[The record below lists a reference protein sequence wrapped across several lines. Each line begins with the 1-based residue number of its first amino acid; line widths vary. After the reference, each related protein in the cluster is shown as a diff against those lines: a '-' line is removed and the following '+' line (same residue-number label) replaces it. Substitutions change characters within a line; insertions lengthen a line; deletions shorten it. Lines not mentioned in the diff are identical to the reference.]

1 MSIIYNNNLPK
12 LNFMKRTFFILQ
24 LLLVSFF
31 LSAQANYKVVF
42 DVTSQDTIDHKL
54 AIRWANEVL
63 KAEPTAQVEIVLF
76 GKSLA
81 MITAQKS
88 VVATDITKLSANKNA
103 SVKVCQVAMKANNV
117 DISQLVPGVKTVPDG
132 IYEIISKQRAGW
144 GYIKVS
150 H

>member
-1 MSIIYNNNLPK
+1 
-12 LNFMKRTFFILQ
+12 MKRTFFILQ
-24 LLLVSFF
+24 LLLVTSL
-31 LSAQANYKVVF
+31 LSAQPNYKVVF
-42 DVTSQDTIDHKL
+42 DVTSQDTLDHKL

-63 KAEPTAQVEIVLF
+63 KAEPTSQVEIVLF

-88 VVATDITKLSANKNA
+88 VVAAEITKLSTNKNA
-103 SVKVCQVAMKANNV
+103 SVKVCKVAMKANNV
-117 DISQLVPGVKTVPDG
+117 DKSQLVDGVLTVPDG
-132 IYEIISKQRAGW
+132 IYEIISKQSEGW

>member
-1 MSIIYNNNLPK
+1 
-12 LNFMKRTFFILQ
+12 MKRKISLLPILI
-24 LLLVSFF
+24 LFSSF

-42 DVTSQDTIDHKL
+42 DVTSQDTLDHKL

-81 MITAQKS
+81 MITDKKS
-88 VVATDITKLSANKNA
+88 VVADDLTKLTANKNA
-103 SVKVCQVAMKANNV
+103 TVKVCRVAMKANNV
-117 DISQLVPGVKTVPDG
+117 DMSQLVSGVQTVPDG
-132 IYEIISKQRAGW
+132 IYEIISKQREGW

>member
-1 MSIIYNNNLPK
+1 MKK
-12 LNFMKRTFFILQ
+12 LSFIFCVL
-24 LLLVSFF
+24 F
-31 LSAQANYKVVF
+31 LNAGVAMAQSNYKVVF
-42 DVTSQDTIDHKL
+42 DVTSQDTLDHKL

-81 MITAQKS
+81 MITQQKS
-88 VVATDITKLSANKNA
+88 VVAADLTKLAANKNA
-103 SVKVCQVAMKANNV
+103 SIKVCQVAMKANGV
-117 DISQLVPGVKTVPDG
+117 EVSQLVTGVQTVPDG
-132 IYEIISKQRAGW
+132 IYEIISKQRDGW

>member
-1 MSIIYNNNLPK
+1 MIKFIKTY
-12 LNFMKRTFFILQ
+12 FMKKFLFFLSIL
-24 LLLVSFF
+24 LTPSTF

-42 DVTSQDTIDHKL
+42 DVTSQDTVDHKM

-88 VVATDITKLSANKNA
+88 VVGAEITKLAANKNA
-103 SVKVCQVAMKANNV
+103 SVKVCAVAMKANNV
-117 DISQLVPGVKTVPDG
+117 DMSELVPGVQTVPDG
-132 IYEIISKQRAGW
+132 IYEIISKQRKGW

>member
-1 MSIIYNNNLPK
+1 MKK
-12 LNFMKRTFFILQ
+12 LLFILP
-24 LLLVSFF
+24 LMMFSAV
-31 LSAQANYKVVF
+31 LSAQPNYKVVF
-42 DVTSQDTIDHKL
+42 DVTSQDTLDHKL

-81 MITAQKS
+81 MITQQKS
-88 VVATDITKLSANKNA
+88 IVAADIIKLTANKNA
-103 SVKVCQVAMKANNV
+103 TVKVCKVAMKANNV
-117 DISQLVPGVKTVPDG
+117 DVSQLVPGVQTVPDG
-132 IYEIISKQRAGW
+132 IYEIISKQREGW

>member
-1 MSIIYNNNLPK
+1 MKK
-12 LNFMKRTFFILQ
+12 LLFILPV
-24 LLLVSFF
+24 LFF
-31 LSAQANYKVVF
+31 STLLSAQSNYKVVF
-42 DVTSQDTIDHKL
+42 DVTSQDTLDHKL

-81 MITAQKS
+81 MITQQKS
-88 VVATDITKLSANKNA
+88 VVADAITQLSANKNA
-103 SVKVCQVAMKANNV
+103 SVKVCRVAMKANNV
-117 DISQLVPGVKTVPDG
+117 DVSQLVPGVQTVPDG
-132 IYEIISKQRAGW
+132 IYEIISKQHEGW

>member
-1 MSIIYNNNLPK
+1 MKKSFLVLNL
-12 LNFMKRTFFILQ
+12 LILT
-24 LLLVSFF
+24 LIAA
-31 LSAQANYKVVF
+31 AQPNYKVVF
-42 DVTSQDTIDHKL
+42 DVTSQDTLDHKL

-81 MITAQKS
+81 MITQQKS
-88 VVATDITKLSANKNA
+88 VVADAITNLTANKNA

-117 DISQLVPGVKTVPDG
+117 DVSQLVPGVQTVPDG
-132 IYEIISKQRAGW
+132 IYEIISKQRQGW

>member
-1 MSIIYNNNLPK
+1 MKKLTFIIA
-12 LNFMKRTFFILQ
+12 
-24 LLLVSFF
+24 VFF
-31 LSAQANYKVVF
+31 LTAVVATAQPNYKVVF
-42 DVTSQDTIDHKL
+42 DVTSQDTTDHKL

-81 MITAQKS
+81 MINKERS
-88 VVATDITKLSANKNA
+88 IVADALTQLTSNKNA
-103 SVKVCQVAMKANNV
+103 SVKVCRVAMKANNV
-117 DISQLVPGVKTVPDG
+117 DVSQLVPGVQTVADG
-132 IYEIISKQRAGW
+132 IYEIISRQREGW

>member
-1 MSIIYNNNLPK
+1 MKKRISILPV
-12 LNFMKRTFFILQ
+12 
-24 LLLVSFF
+24 LLLLAFF
-31 LSAQANYKVVF
+31 VSAQPNYKVVF
-42 DVTSQDTIDHKL
+42 DVTSQDTTDHKL

-81 MITAQKS
+81 MITNQKS
-88 VVATDITKLSANKNA
+88 IVAADITRLTSNKNA

-117 DISQLVPGVKTVPDG
+117 DMGQLVPGVQTVPDG
-132 IYEIISKQRAGW
+132 IYEIISKQRKGW

>member
-1 MSIIYNNNLPK
+1 
-12 LNFMKRTFFILQ
+12 MKRSFFVLQ
-24 LLLVSFF
+24 LLLVSAFAV
-31 LSAQANYKVVF
+31 AQSNYKVVF
-42 DVTSQDTIDHKL
+42 DVTSQDTVDHKL
-54 AIRWANEVL
+54 ALRWANEVL

-81 MITAQKS
+81 MITRQKS
-88 VVATDITKLSANKNA
+88 IVADAITALAANKNA

-117 DISQLVPGVKTVPDG
+117 DISQLVPGVQTVPDG
-132 IYEIISKQRAGW
+132 IYEIISKQRQGW

>member
-1 MSIIYNNNLPK
+1 MKKIIFVFTILLSSSI
-12 LNFMKRTFFILQ
+12 
-24 LLLVSFF
+24 
-31 LSAQANYKVVF
+31 LSAQPNYKVVF
-42 DVTSQDTIDHKL
+42 DVTSQDTTDHKL

-81 MITAQKS
+81 MINKERS
-88 VVATDITKLSANKNA
+88 IVADAITQLTSNKNA
-103 SVKVCQVAMKANNV
+103 TVKVCRVAMKANNV
-117 DISQLVPGVKTVPDG
+117 DVSQLVPGVQTVADG
-132 IYEIISKQRAGW
+132 IYEILTRQREGW

>member
-1 MSIIYNNNLPK
+1 MKK
-12 LNFMKRTFFILQ
+12 LLFIL
-24 LLLVSFF
+24 LLMMISGYV
-31 LSAQANYKVVF
+31 SAQKNYKVVF
-42 DVTSQDTIDHKL
+42 DVTSQDTLDHKL

-81 MITAQKS
+81 MITQQKS
-88 VVATDITKLSANKNA
+88 IVADAITKLTVNKNA
-103 SVKVCQVAMKANNV
+103 TVKVCQVAMKANNV
-117 DISQLVPGVKTVPDG
+117 EMSQLVPGVQTVPDG
-132 IYEIISKQRAGW
+132 IYEIISKQRQGW

>member
-1 MSIIYNNNLPK
+1 MKK
-12 LNFMKRTFFILQ
+12 LKFILPI
-24 LLLVSFF
+24 LLLCSTF
-31 LSAQANYKVVF
+31 LSAQKNYRVVF
-42 DVTSQDTIDHKL
+42 DVTSQDTTDHKL

-81 MITAQKS
+81 MITNQKS
-88 VVATDITKLSANKNA
+88 IVATDITKLTSNKNA
-103 SVKVCQVAMKANNV
+103 SVKVCSVAMKANHV
-117 DISQLVPGVKTVPDG
+117 DQSQLVPGVQTVPDG
-132 IYEIISKQRAGW
+132 IYEIISKQREGW

>member
-1 MSIIYNNNLPK
+1 MRKFI
-12 LNFMKRTFFILQ
+12 FILSI
-24 LLLVSFF
+24 LLTSSAF
-31 LSAQANYKVVF
+31 LSAQQNYKVVF
-42 DVTSQDTIDHKL
+42 DVTSQDTLDHKL
-54 AIRWANEVL
+54 AIRWATEVL

-88 VVATDITKLSANKNA
+88 VVSAAITKLTANKNA
-103 SVKVCQVAMKANNV
+103 SVKVCAVAMKANNV
-117 DISQLVPGVKTVPDG
+117 DMSQLVPGVQTVPDG
-132 IYEIISKQRAGW
+132 IYEIISKQREGW

>member
-1 MSIIYNNNLPK
+1 MKKFLFTLSILFTASTY
-12 LNFMKRTFFILQ
+12 
-24 LLLVSFF
+24 

-42 DVTSQDTIDHKL
+42 DVTSQDTLDHKL
-54 AIRWANEVL
+54 AIRWATEVL

-88 VVATDITKLSANKNA
+88 VVSAAITKLAANKNA
-103 SVKVCQVAMKANNV
+103 SVKVCAVAMKANNV
-117 DISQLVPGVKTVPDG
+117 DMSQLVPGVQTVPDG
-132 IYEIISKQRAGW
+132 IYEIITKQRQGW

>member
-1 MSIIYNNNLPK
+1 MKKLIMLP
-12 LNFMKRTFFILQ
+12 
-24 LLLVSFF
+24 LLLLLAGF
-31 LSAQANYKVVF
+31 LSAQPNYKVVF
-42 DVTSQDTIDHKL
+42 DVTSQDTTDHKL

-81 MITAQKS
+81 MINKERS
-88 VVATDITKLSANKNA
+88 IVADALTQLTSNKNA
-103 SVKVCQVAMKANNV
+103 SVKVCRVAMKANNV
-117 DISQLVPGVKTVPDG
+117 DESQLVPGVQTVADG
-132 IYEIISKQRAGW
+132 IYEIISKQRQGW

>member
-1 MSIIYNNNLPK
+1 MKK
-12 LNFMKRTFFILQ
+12 LLFILSI
-24 LLLVSFF
+24 LLTSTTF
-31 LSAQANYKVVF
+31 LAAQQNYKVVF

-54 AIRWANEVL
+54 AIRWATEVL

-88 VVATDITKLSANKNA
+88 VVAAAITQLAANKNA
-103 SVKVCQVAMKANNV
+103 AVKVCRVAMKANNV
-117 DISQLVPGVKTVPDG
+117 DMSQLVAGVQTVPDG